1 MANVIK
7 DIKIGKRAKISQAQQ
22 YMIFA
27 VFGATLFLGAAIAV
41 VVKSVAKI
49 GFSAS
54 VIAAEEQSIVG
65 FSNTIKN
72 IGICPKPKGDI
83 YTDEELKNCKPDTIN
98 VSSVPNTLR
107 SEILRTI
114 ASNKALESVP
124 SQANANCVNS
134 ETGKNYT
141 YSELEKKYTDAGDD
155 EEKLV
160 AAGNLIRTC
169 SALRIIPD
177 ALPAFKNEEALLASV
192 DQIFR
197 DSGATPES
205 LRPTDESGVAD
216 FGTNLYSTSVRL
228 TIETNTRNLHV
239 FLRNVEHSIRNFNI
253 DRATIAWGSNNSV
266 EFSAFGTA
274 YYMQPSV
281 INIASKTFRVGGKN

>member
-7 DIKIGKRAKISQAQQ
+7 DIKIGKRAKITQAQQ
-22 YMIFA
+22 YMILA
-27 VFGATLFLGAAIAV
+27 VFGATLFLGAAMAV
-41 VVKSVAKI
+41 VAKSITKI

-54 VIAAEEQSIVG
+54 VIAAEEQSIAG

-72 IGICPKPKGDI
+72 IGICPKPKGEV

-98 VSSVPNTLR
+98 VSSIPGTLR
-107 SEILRTI
+107 SEILKTI
-114 ASNKALESVP
+114 ASNEALESVP
-124 SQANANCVNS
+124 NQANANCVNP

-141 YSELEKKYTDAGDD
+141 YSELEKKYDDAGEN
-155 EEKLV
+155 EEELI

-177 ALPAFKNEEALLASV
+177 ALPSFKNEEALLASV

-205 LRPTDESGVAD
+205 LRPTDESTIAD
-216 FGTNLYSTSVRL
+216 FGTNLNSVSVRL
-228 TIETNTRNLHV
+228 AIETNTRNLHV

-253 DRATIAWGSNNSV
+253 DRATISWGSNNSV

-274 YYMQPSV
+274 YYMEPSV
-281 INIASKTFRVGGKN
+281 ISITSKTLKAGGKK

>member
-1 MANVIK
+1 MANLVK
-7 DIKIGKRAKISQAQQ
+7 DIKIGKRAKITQAQQ
-22 YMIFA
+22 YMILA

-54 VIAAEEQSIVG
+54 VIAAEEQSIAG
-65 FSNTIKN
+65 FSDTIKN
-72 IGICPKPKGDI
+72 IGICPKPKGSV

-98 VSSVPNTLR
+98 VSTIPGTLR
-107 SEILRTI
+107 SEILKTI

-124 SQANANCVNS
+124 SQANANCVNP
-134 ETGKNYT
+134 ETNKNYT
-141 YSELEKKYTDAGDD
+141 YKELEENYEKSAND

-205 LRPTDESGVAD
+205 LRPTDESGVAE
-216 FGTNLYSTSVRL
+216 FGTNLYNISVRL
-228 TIETNTRNLHV
+228 AIETNTRNLHV

-253 DRATIAWGSNNSV
+253 DRATISWGSNNSV
-266 EFSAFGTA
+266 EFAAFGTA
-274 YYMQPSV
+274 YYMEPSV
-281 INIASKTFRVGGKN
+281 IDITSKTLRVGGKN